1 MRDTGPISSE
11 EAREIL
17 ERFCASHFEKKSEH
31 ARMSIPADPMRDDD
45 LRMAAFIDQRD
56 ELLAD
61 MRELLK
67 ITDTR
72 IPLGE
77 KYAETAIRL
86 EGCIDRLREKWG
98 EK

>member
-1 MRDTGPISSE
+1 MKLRYSSDKL
-11 EAREIL
+11 ANTMCPQ
-17 ERFCASHFEKKSEH
+17 CAHIFHVRPPESFMQALGDVMQVH
-31 ARMSIPADPMRDDD
+31 
-45 LRMAAFIDQRD
+45 DQRYD

>member
-1 MRDTGPISSE
+1 MSALCFGGCGEEPFRCRCDGRVSVHGDVLLDMRHLLKE
-11 EAREIL
+11 
-17 ERFCASHFEKKSEH
+17 
-31 ARMSIPADPMRDDD
+31 
-45 LRMAAFIDQRD
+45 RD